1 MFYNIFVVLSLIWL
15 KIKVA
20 YDFAYQ
26 KKSLSGLKLVESTP
40 LSESWDK
47 LEYLK
52 MQDFRLFKAVCLQ

>member
-20 YDFAYQ
+20 YGFAYQ

-40 LSESWDK
+40 FSES
-47 LEYLK
+47 ETS
-52 MQDFRLFKAVCLQ
+52 